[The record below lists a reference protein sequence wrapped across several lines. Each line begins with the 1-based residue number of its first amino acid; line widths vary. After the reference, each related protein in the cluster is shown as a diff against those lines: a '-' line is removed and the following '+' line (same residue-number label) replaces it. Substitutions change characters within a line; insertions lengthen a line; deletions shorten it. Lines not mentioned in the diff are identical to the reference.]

1 VMHMCCVDLLVV
13 CMWLFRFNISVNGDA
28 TSNSIHL
35 VDMCTPHRMLAWAGI
50 PDNSFETDDL
60 NSPQVYVTL
69 CALACSPRLQA
80 CQASFETMP
89 SRAYNS
95 VA

>member
-1 VMHMCCVDLLVV
+1 
-13 CMWLFRFNISVNGDA
+13 
-28 TSNSIHL
+28 
-35 VDMCTPHRMLAWAGI
+35 MLAWAGI

-69 CALACSPRLQA
+69 CALAWSPRLQA
-80 CQASFETMP
+80 CQASFGTMP
-89 SRAYNS
+89 SEAYNS